1 MSSKAILDKAHEY
14 NVTVTAFF
22 IGILLKAIFE
32 EMPVS
37 ELKKPV
43 TISVPVNL
51 RKYFDSA
58 SARNFFG
65 IIYVSYD
72 FSKLSSELKDIVLYV
87 NSFLKKE
94 LDKEKIKFR
103 MNSLIGVEK
112 NKVDEV
118 INLIGEC
125 SSQRKKITPVNN
137 TYIGDSML
145 SSMPIEVTVGGA
157 TIFVLDVEQFYKI

>member
-1 MSSKAILDKAHEY
+1 MKLVVAIINNDDANAVMS
-14 NVTVTAFF
+14 
-22 IGILLKAIFE
+22 
-32 EMPVS
+32 
-37 ELKKPV
+37 
-43 TISVPVNL
+43 NL
-51 RKYFDSA
+51 TKNGYQA
-58 SARNFFG
+58 TN
-65 IIYVSYD
+65 
-72 FSKLSSELKDIVLYV
+72 LSTSGG
-87 NSFLKKE
+87 FLRAGNIT
-94 LDKEKIKFR
+94 L
-103 MNSLIGVEK
+103 LIGVEK